1 MSDAGPRPVGDP
13 VAAPTE
19 ASAPLTIIDP
29 PRADEASAGA
39 PGRPDQATAV
49 HRRSS
54 ASRADRSVATGS
66 SAAEEPSA
74 SAGGAVGR
82 AGLGPGLRL
91 NQYELIRE
99 LGQGG
104 MSQVYL
110 ARDVKLGRK
119 VAIKFL
125 RSRSA
130 TVAERFLAEA
140 RTTACCHHENIV
152 VIHEVGEHQ
161 GVPYMVLE
169 LLDGQP
175 LSSLVRGQ
183 TVPAARAVE
192 LMVPVV
198 RALECAH
205 GSRIVHRDLKPD
217 NIVLTR
223 GGTVKVLDFG
233 IAKLLHA
240 PEALSDPAA
249 VAEEEPEGTFWPLHL
264 TRSGTVIGTLPY
276 MSPEQ
281 WGADEVD
288 PRTDLWAVG
297 VMLFE
302 MVAGAHPLT
311 HLSRSELGAFVVDLE
326 LPVPGVGR
334 SVPDL
339 PGDLE
344 RVIDRCLAKR
354 KADRFGSAREL
365 LDALEPL
372 LPGRAGRSLH
382 RGEACPYP
390 GLAAFQE
397 ADAARFFG
405 RGSEVAGLVARV
417 RDQPLTAVVGPSGVG
432 KSSFVRAGVIPA
444 LRASGETWEVHV
456 TRPGRHPLQALATL
470 VQPLTHTT
478 SDGLASPPEPHEAV
492 VERLRREPGSL
503 GAWLRDRAAQK
514 RGRELVFID
523 QLEELYTLAV
533 DPEERA
539 AFAACLAGVADD
551 VAAPVRVVVSLRSDF
566 LDRVSGDP
574 RLLEELSRGLVVL
587 SPPGRAGLEEALVA
601 PLAAA
606 GYRFESPELLQEM
619 LDELAREAGALPL
632 LQYAASRLW
641 ESRDRE
647 HRRLTRA
654 GYEAMGGVGGALA
667 SHADAV
673 LDSLPAPAQRVARML
688 LPRLV
693 TPEGTRAV
701 VDTAELESLAA
712 DPEDARRVVATLL
725 AARLITAQARV
736 GEEGGAVE
744 LVHESLITRWPRLR
758 RWLDENADDAA
769 FLGQVRMAARQWE
782 ARQRPAG
789 LLWTG
794 ESVDE
799 ARRWRQRYRGDL
811 STLEQQ
817 FLEAGLAQ
825 ADRVARRRRA
835 LYAGGMAVLLIV
847 AVAAVAALLVIRRAE
862 RTALDRST
870 EARREAV
877 RARTAEQEV
886 RRQLAVI
893 RAEEEARRTAEQAA
907 TKAQQQARQG
917 EAQLS
922 TARTELKLSYG
933 QLEQALARAQAA
945 QARAEKASEQSR
957 LATEQVRRLA
967 DAEKQAREKA
977 EQLLA
982 REKQRVQELLKQR
995 QKVVNDLR

>member
-1 MSDAGPRPVGDP
+1 
-13 VAAPTE
+13 
-19 ASAPLTIIDP
+19 
-29 PRADEASAGA
+29 
-39 PGRPDQATAV
+39 
-49 HRRSS
+49 
-54 ASRADRSVATGS
+54 
-66 SAAEEPSA
+66 
-74 SAGGAVGR
+74 
-82 AGLGPGLRL
+82 
-91 NQYELIRE
+91 
-99 LGQGG
+99 
-104 MSQVYL
+104 
-110 ARDVKLGRK
+110 
-119 VAIKFL
+119 
-125 RSRSA
+125 
-130 TVAERFLAEA
+130 
-140 RTTACCHHENIV
+140 
-152 VIHEVGEHQ
+152 
-161 GVPYMVLE
+161 
-169 LLDGQP
+169 
-175 LSSLVRGQ
+175 
-183 TVPAARAVE
+183 
-192 LMVPVV
+192 
-198 RALECAH
+198 
-205 GSRIVHRDLKPD
+205 
-217 NIVLTR
+217 
-223 GGTVKVLDFG
+223 
-233 IAKLLHA
+233 
-240 PEALSDPAA
+240 
-249 VAEEEPEGTFWPLHL
+249 
-264 TRSGTVIGTLPY
+264 
-276 MSPEQ
+276 
-281 WGADEVD
+281 
-288 PRTDLWAVG
+288 
-297 VMLFE
+297 
-302 MVAGAHPLT
+302 
-311 HLSRSELGAFVVDLE
+311 
-326 LPVPGVGR
+326 
-334 SVPDL
+334 
-339 PGDLE
+339 
-344 RVIDRCLAKR
+344 
-354 KADRFGSAREL
+354 
-365 LDALEPL
+365 
-372 LPGRAGRSLH
+372 
-382 RGEACPYP
+382 
-390 GLAAFQE
+390 
-397 ADAARFFG
+397 
-405 RGSEVAGLVARV
+405 
-417 RDQPLTAVVGPSGVG
+417 
-432 KSSFVRAGVIPA
+432 
-444 LRASGETWEVHV
+444 
-456 TRPGRHPLQALATL
+456 
-470 VQPLTHTT
+470 
-478 SDGLASPPEPHEAV
+478 
-492 VERLRREPGSL
+492 
-503 GAWLRDRAAQK
+503 
-514 RGRELVFID
+514 VFID